1 MKSQEL
7 PCRVSLNRIARAA
20 IGSVLAIWLLA
31 NGAALPATAQSKFIT
46 EYAMDTPTVD
56 VPFVYSQHQIILH
69 GEAGGKKDLTL
80 LFDTG
85 ASVPVFDKSL
95 ELEGYNFP
103 DIVIQEADGLSNA
116 RAVLL
121 GELTVGQD
129 QQVVRA
135 RNLGVLLS
143 DLSQVSK
150 LMGRKI
156 DGIVGL
162 SFMTGFLVE
171 IDYAKKN
178 LRFMSP
184 RKFSISDRKPD
195 NQSTFLLPLTDSD
208 PKRPTSTLLVAGKLI
223 GDYDYDFILD
233 TGFGG
238 YVSVAKAA
246 AQLSGLIKN
255 DTPRIPGESF
265 SVSHRFNSDKIRAS
279 FLMLGDINLS
289 NRIIQVDARNGDSYG
304 QNGIIGNRFLQN
316 YRVTL
321 DCRQHKV
328 WLERTTAK
336 EEQDEAAKPTLG
348 LTVRTDGGMIRVV
361 RVAPMS
367 PAARAG
373 VQIGDEILRI
383 AGLTIGEIGMQ
394 TAITILASPDG
405 PTDLDVKH
413 DLNAGGD
420 SNSQATLKLIPS
432 SPLDWHAE

>member
-1 MKSQEL
+1 MRDNQL
-7 PCRVSLNRIARAA
+7 RRNVALTG
-20 IGSVLAIWLLA
+20 IGRMLTICVVTALLLA
-31 NGAALPATAQSKFIT
+31 GASLSVAAQSKFIT
-46 EYAMDTPTVD
+46 EFAMDTPTVD
-56 VPFVYSQHQIILH
+56 VPFVYSQHQIIIH

-85 ASVPVFDKSL
+85 ASVPLFDKSL

-103 DIVIQEADGLSNA
+103 DAVIQEADGNSNA

-121 GELTVGQD
+121 GDLVIGQD
-129 QQVVRA
+129 QQIVRA

-150 LMGRKI
+150 VMGRKI

-162 SFMTGFLVE
+162 SFMTGFIVE
-171 IDYAKKN
+171 IDYGKKN

-184 RKFSISDRKPD
+184 RKFAISDRKPD
-195 NQSTFLLPLTDSD
+195 NQSTFLLSLKDSE
-208 PKRPTSTLLVAGKLI
+208 PKRPTSTLLVSGKLI

-246 AQLSGLIKN
+246 AQLSGLMKN
-255 DTPRIPGESF
+255 DTPHIPAESF
-265 SVSHRFNSDKIRAS
+265 SVSHRFKSEKIRAS

-304 QNGIIGNRFLQN
+304 QNGIIGNRLLQN
-316 YRVTL
+316 YRITL
-321 DCRQHKV
+321 DCQRHRV
-328 WLERTTAK
+328 WLERTTSK

-348 LTVRTDGGMIRVV
+348 LTIRTDGGMIRVV

-373 VQIGDEILRI
+373 VQMGDEILRI
-383 AGLTIGEIGMQ
+383 DGLSVGEIGMQ

-405 PTDLDVKH
+405 PTDLEVKH
-413 DLNAGGD
+413 DMNAGGD
-420 SNSQATLKLIPS
+420 SNSQATLKLIPA